1 MDILKSEHKIFLIL
15 LKYIPFI
22 LSISYFVAVVLD
34 IHGIDTMWLSILAGA
49 GFIPSIFVLLLSY
62 IFRYCIYHRMPIYY
76 VMLNN
81 FVNWLVYAYNFN
93 MSICMYFSWFMFIT
107 AVFCIITTI
116 LYLNNKKKHVV
127 ATNNKKRISKN
138 N

>member
-1 MDILKSEHKIFLIL
+1 MDVLKSEYKIFLIL

-22 LSISYFVAVVLD
+22 LSVSYFLTTILE
-34 IHGIDTMWLSILAGA
+34 IHGIDTMWLSVFAGI
-49 GFIPSIFVLLLSY
+49 GFVPAIFILLLSY
-62 IFRYCIYHRMPIYY
+62 IFRYCVYHRMPVYY

-81 FVNWLVYAYNFN
+81 FVNWLVYAYDFN
-93 MSICMYFSWFMFIT
+93 MSICMYFSWFMVIT

-127 ATNNKKRISKN
+127 TTNNKKRISKN

>member
-1 MDILKSEHKIFLIL
+1 
-15 LKYIPFI
+15 
-22 LSISYFVAVVLD
+22 
-34 IHGIDTMWLSILAGA
+34 MWLSVFAGI
-49 GFIPSIFVLLLSY
+49 GFVPAIFILLLSY
-62 IFRYCIYHRMPIYY
+62 IFRYCVYHRMPVYY

-81 FVNWLVYAYNFN
+81 FVNWLVYAYDFN
-93 MSICMYFSWFMFIT
+93 MSICMYFSWFMVIT

-127 ATNNKKRISKN
+127 TTNNKKRISKN